1 MSDADSTT
9 LSKERKISDYF
20 EEVISYGSDV
30 SLSANFVIS
39 TILSTLNKLEIG
51 INELFITPKMLSGV
65 VDLVHKGDISLDHGR
80 KILYKAT
87 SENIDPVEL
96 IKSEGLHQINDT
108 SLLLDLIRSIMDENL
123 EVVRQYV
130 EDDNKSAVNFFI
142 GQTMKKTNRQAN
154 PNMSLEI
161 IKEELERRKNDARK

>member
-1 MSDADSTT
+1 M
-9 LSKERKISDYF
+9 
-20 EEVISYGSDV
+20 
-30 SLSANFVIS
+30 N
-39 TILSTLNKLEIG
+39 
-51 INELFITPKMLSGV
+51 
-65 VDLVHKGDISLDHGR
+65 
-80 KILYKAT
+80 
-87 SENIDPVEL
+87 
-96 IKSEGLHQINDT
+96 
-108 SLLLDLIRSIMDENL
+108 ENL